1 MKPKIIISVVAMLLF
16 LSGCVVFSFYPLYT
30 EKDLFANDLLVGEWL
45 DGDSAVWKFDFNYKG
60 DRKPENRDSTAFIL
74 QIKEKGP
81 ADFGK
86 SKLLV
91 HIVRLAGNYFLDFY
105 VTDYLDGQDV
115 TIFDFHLIPVHSFAK
130 LEMKG
135 NRAVIRW
142 YDPEWL
148 KKLITQNRIR
158 IHHENNG
165 DYILLTAQPAELQKF
180 VVKYVNSEEAFKDG
194 LDAELHRIRK

>member
-1 MKPKIIISVVAMLLF
+1 LANPNYS
-16 LSGCVVFSFYPLYT
+16 YT
-30 EKDLFANDLLVGEWL
+30 CPV
-45 DGDSAVWKFDFNYKG
+45 S
-60 DRKPENRDSTAFIL
+60 
-74 QIKEKGP
+74 
-81 ADFGK
+81 
-86 SKLLV
+86 
-91 HIVRLAGNYFLDFY
+91 GNYFLDFY